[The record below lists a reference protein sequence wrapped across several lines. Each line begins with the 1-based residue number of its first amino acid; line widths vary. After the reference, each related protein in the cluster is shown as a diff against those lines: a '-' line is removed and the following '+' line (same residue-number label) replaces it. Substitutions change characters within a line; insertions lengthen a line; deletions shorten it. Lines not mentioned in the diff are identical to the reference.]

1 MTELYRMDDWVVP
14 IPTGFTDRSINVLEW
29 RLEDSTDKL
38 ALVVQR
44 EYVPTG
50 TKLDKY
56 VKKETKNYPSKFLG
70 YRLERDDAHEGAVP
84 GSQVCHNAF
93 RYKKDNDVIYTHQ
106 AFVLLG
112 VQIVL
117 LTGTAKATFKSTVD
131 EVVDEAVNGL
141 KLRED

>member
-1 MTELYRMDDWVVP
+1 MRELYRMDDWVVP
-14 IPTGFTDRSINVLEW
+14 IPPGFTDRSINVLEW

-44 EYVPTG
+44 EYVPAG
-50 TKLDKY
+50 TNLELY
-56 VKKETKNYPSKFLG
+56 VKKETKNYAGKFLG
-70 YRLERDDAHEGAVP
+70 YRLEREDTHEGAVP
-84 GSQVCHNAF
+84 GSKVKHNSF

-106 AFVLLG
+106 AFVLIG
-112 VQIVL
+112 QQIVL
-117 LTGTAKATFKSTVD
+117 VTGTAKANFKSTVD